1 MFVID
6 CESPLSQK
14 ILEKKLEKHITE
26 KNYKY
31 IITDRKDTNNENII
45 QIGKDIFFPFEENQI
60 EKYLIEPKDKK
71 EMSEIDVSPTVSQD
85 EITKIL
91 EIYQEQILLEIKG
104 LFEKQ

>member
-14 ILEKKLEKHITE
+14 ILEKKLKKHITE

-71 EMSEIDVSPTVSQD
+71 EMSEINVSPTVSQD